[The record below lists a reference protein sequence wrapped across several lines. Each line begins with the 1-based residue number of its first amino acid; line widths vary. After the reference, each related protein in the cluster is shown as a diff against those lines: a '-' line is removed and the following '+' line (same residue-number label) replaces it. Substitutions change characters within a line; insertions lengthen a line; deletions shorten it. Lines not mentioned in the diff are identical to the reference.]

1 MVVVSRNLAISLSVK
16 YSSITSHFSLGGDYL
31 AKRNLSK
38 EMLKEKRKNYKISQN
53 KLAVACNLTREYI
66 NKIESGLFIPSEK
79 TMRKIFDQLESFNP
93 DLPLTLL
100 FDYVRI
106 RFPTT
111 DARKI
116 IQEILHLKFDYM
128 LHEDYAFYSYQ
139 EQYVM
144 GDIVV
149 MLSHEEDKGV
159 LLELK
164 GRGCRQF
171 ETFLL
176 AQKRSWYDFFED
188 CLKAGGVMK
197 RLDLA
202 INDRVGL
209 LDIPKL
215 TKKCQQEECISLFR
229 TFKSYRSG
237 ELLKPDEKD
246 GMGNTLYIGSLK
258 SEVYFCLYEKD
269 YEQYIKLGIPL
280 DQTETKNRFEIRL
293 KNDRA
298 YYAIQDLLKG
308 RSIESTTFSIINR
321 YLRFADKV
329 AGKRRTNWPL
339 NEQWGRFIGR
349 NRKEI
354 QLTSDPKPYTIERT
368 LNWLGRQVAPTWK
381 MAKELDRLNQTTY
394 IQDMVNN
401 ARLSDRHKKILEQ
414 QSMAIE
420 NLII

>member
-1 MVVVSRNLAISLSVK
+1 MI
-16 YSSITSHFSLGGDYL
+16 
-31 AKRNLSK
+31 KRSLSK
-38 EMLKEKRKNYKISQN
+38 EQLKEKRKEYKVSQN
-53 KLAVACNLTREYI
+53 KLATACNLSREYI
-66 NKIESGLFIPSEK
+66 NKIESGTLIPSAK
-79 TMRKIFDQLESFNP
+79 TMRKIFEQLESFNP

-111 DARKI
+111 NVKGVIEKI
-116 IQEILHLKFDYM
+116 LRLKFDYM

-149 MLSHEEDKGV
+149 MLSQDLDKGV
-159 LLELK
+159 LIELK

-176 AQKRSWYDFFED
+176 AQKRSWYDFFND
-188 CLKAGGVMK
+188 CLQVGGVMK

-202 INDRVGL
+202 INDQVGL
-209 LDIPKL
+209 LDITEL
-215 TKKCQQEECISLFR
+215 TKKCQKEECISLFR

-237 ELLKPDEKD
+237 ELLKAEEKD

-269 YEQYIKLGIPL
+269 YEQYLKLGIPL

-298 YYAIQDLLKG
+298 YYAIADLLKG
-308 RSIESTTFSIINR
+308 RSIESTTFSIITR
-321 YLRFADKV
+321 YMRFADKV
-329 AGKRRTNWPL
+329 EGKRRTNWPL
-339 NEQWGRFIGR
+339 NERWGRFIGR
-349 NRKEI
+349 NRSEI

-368 LNWLGRQVAPTWK
+368 YNWLDRQIAPTWK
-381 MAKELDRLNQTTY
+381 MTTELDRIRGTN
-394 IQDMVNN
+394 IMNDMLKN
-401 ARLSDRHKKILEQ
+401 AKLSDRHRKILEQ
-414 QSMAIE
+414 QSMTIE
-420 NLII
+420 SLIL

>member
-1 MVVVSRNLAISLSVK
+1 MAQRKFDYRLIKDRRNQFGVSQR
-16 YSSITSHFSLGGDYL
+16 
-31 AKRNLSK
+31 
-38 EMLKEKRKNYKISQN
+38 
-53 KLAVACNLTREYI
+53 KLATAC
-66 NKIESGLFIPSEK
+66 GLSRTYLNQVENGVVTASK
-79 TMRKIFDQLESFNP
+79 KAMRTIFDQLESFNT

-106 RFPTT
+106 RFSTT
-111 DARKI
+111 NARKI
-116 IQEILHLKFDYM
+116 IQEILHLKFEYM

-149 MLSHEEDKGV
+149 MLSNEKDKGV

-209 LDIPKL
+209 LDIPDL
-215 TKKCQQEECISLFR
+215 TKKCQKEECISLFR

-298 YYAIQDLLKG
+298 YHAIQDLLKG

-329 AGKRRTNWPL
+329 EGKRRTNWPL
-339 NEQWGRFIGR
+339 NEKWGRFIGR

-354 QLTSDPKPYTIERT
+354 QLTSEPKPYTIERT

-394 IQDMVNN
+394 IQDMVHN

-414 QSMAIE
+414 QSMEIE
-420 NLII
+420 DLII

>member
-1 MVVVSRNLAISLSVK
+1 MRRSF
-16 YSSITSHFSLGGDYL
+16 T
-31 AKRNLSK
+31 K
-38 EMLKEKRKNYKISQN
+38 ELLKEKRKEYKVTQN
-53 KLAVACNLTREYI
+53 KLAIACDLSREYL
-66 NKIESGLFIPSEK
+66 NKIESGKKVPAKSV
-79 TMRKIFDQLESFNP
+79 MRKIFQQLETFNP

-111 DARKI
+111 NARKI
-116 IQEILHLKFDYM
+116 IQEVLHLNFDYM

-149 MLSHEEDKGV
+149 MVSQEEDKGI
-159 LLELK
+159 LIEMK

-176 AQKRSWYDFFED
+176 AQKRSWYDFFETS
-188 CLKAGGVMK
+188 LKLGGVMK

-202 INDRVGL
+202 INDRAGL
-209 LDIPKL
+209 LNIPYL
-215 TKKCQQEECISLFR
+215 TKKCQNEECISLFR

-237 ELLKPDEKD
+237 ELLKADEKD

-293 KNDRA
+293 KNERA
-298 YYAIQDLLKG
+298 YHAIMDLMKG
-308 RSIESTTFSIINR
+308 RSIESTTFSIITR
-321 YLRFADKV
+321 YMRIADKV
-329 AGKRRTNWPL
+329 QGKRRTNWPL
-339 NEQWGRFIGR
+339 NEKWGRFVGR

-354 QLTSDPKPYTIERT
+354 QLTSEPKPYTIERT
-368 LNWLGRQVAPTWK
+368 YNWLGRQVAPTLK
-381 MAKELDRLNQTTY
+381 MTIELDRIRGTSF
-394 IQDMVNN
+394 ISDMVLN
-401 ARLSDRHKKILEQ
+401 AELSERHKKILEQ

-420 NLII
+420 NLIV

>member
-1 MVVVSRNLAISLSVK
+1 M
-16 YSSITSHFSLGGDYL
+16 

-111 DARKI
+111 DVRKI

-209 LDIPKL
+209 LDIPDL
-215 TKKCQQEECISLFR
+215 TKKCQKEECISLFR

-329 AGKRRTNWPL
+329 EGKRRTNWPL

-354 QLTSDPKPYTIERT
+354 QLTSEPKPYTIERT

-381 MAKELDRLNQTTY
+381 MAKELDRLNQTAH
-394 IQDMVNN
+394 IQNMVNN

-414 QSMAIE
+414 QSMAVE

>member
-1 MVVVSRNLAISLSVK
+1 MRRNF
-16 YSSITSHFSLGGDYL
+16 T
-31 AKRNLSK
+31 K
-38 EMLKEKRKNYKISQN
+38 ELLKEKRKEYKVTQN
-53 KLAVACNLTREYI
+53 KLAIACDLSREYL
-66 NKIESGLFIPSEK
+66 NKIESGKKVPAKSV
-79 TMRKIFDQLESFNP
+79 MRKIFQQLETFNP

-111 DARKI
+111 NARKI
-116 IQEILHLKFDYM
+116 IQEVLHLNFDYM

-149 MLSHEEDKGV
+149 MVSQEEDKGI
-159 LLELK
+159 LIEMK

-176 AQKRSWYDFFED
+176 AQKRSWYDFFETS
-188 CLKAGGVMK
+188 LKLGGVMK

-202 INDRVGL
+202 INDHAGL
-209 LDIPKL
+209 LNIPYL
-215 TKKCQQEECISLFR
+215 TKKCQNEECISLFR

-237 ELLKPDEKD
+237 ELLKADEKD

-280 DQTETKNRFEIRL
+280 DQIETKNRFEIRL
-293 KNDRA
+293 KNERA
-298 YYAIQDLLKG
+298 YHAIMDLMKG
-308 RSIESTTFSIINR
+308 RSIESTTFSIITR
-321 YLRFADKV
+321 YMRIADKV
-329 AGKRRTNWPL
+329 QGKRRTNWPL
-339 NEQWGRFIGR
+339 NEKWDRFVGR

-354 QLTSDPKPYTIERT
+354 QLTSEPKPYTIERT
-368 LNWLGRQVAPTWK
+368 YNWLGRQVAPTLK
-381 MAKELDRLNQTTY
+381 MTIELDRIRGTSF
-394 IQDMVNN
+394 ISDMVLN
-401 ARLSDRHKKILEQ
+401 AELSERHKKILEQ

-420 NLII
+420 NLIV

>member
-1 MVVVSRNLAISLSVK
+1 MRRSF
-16 YSSITSHFSLGGDYL
+16 T
-31 AKRNLSK
+31 K
-38 EMLKEKRKNYKISQN
+38 ELLKEKRKEYKVTQN
-53 KLAVACNLTREYI
+53 KLAIACDLSREYL
-66 NKIESGLFIPSEK
+66 NKIESGKKVPAKSV
-79 TMRKIFDQLESFNP
+79 MRNIFQQLETFNP

-111 DARKI
+111 NARKI
-116 IQEILHLKFDYM
+116 IQEVLHLNFDYM

-149 MLSHEEDKGV
+149 MVSQEEDKGV
-159 LLELK
+159 LIEMK

-176 AQKRSWYDFFED
+176 AQKRSWYDFFETS
-188 CLKAGGVMK
+188 LKLGGVMK

-202 INDRVGL
+202 INDRAGL
-209 LDIPKL
+209 LNIPYL
-215 TKKCQQEECISLFR
+215 TQKCQNEECISLFR

-237 ELLKPDEKD
+237 ELMKSDEKD

-293 KNDRA
+293 KNERA
-298 YYAIQDLLKG
+298 YHAIVDLLKG
-308 RSIESTTFSIINR
+308 RSIESTTFSIITR
-321 YLRFADKV
+321 YMRIVDKV
-329 AGKRRTNWPL
+329 QGKRRTNWPL
-339 NEQWGRFIGR
+339 NEKWGRFVGR

-354 QLTSDPKPYTIERT
+354 QLTSEPKPYTIERT
-368 LNWLGRQVAPTWK
+368 YNWLGRQVAPTLK
-381 MAKELDRLNQTTY
+381 MTIELDRIRGTSF
-394 IQDMVNN
+394 ISDMVLN
-401 ARLSDRHKKILEQ
+401 AELSKRHKKILEQ
-414 QSMAIE
+414 QSMNIE
-420 NLII
+420 SLII

>member
-1 MVVVSRNLAISLSVK
+1 MRRNF
-16 YSSITSHFSLGGDYL
+16 T
-31 AKRNLSK
+31 K
-38 EMLKEKRKNYKISQN
+38 ELLKEKRKEYKVTQN
-53 KLAVACNLTREYI
+53 KLAIACDLSREYL
-66 NKIESGLFIPSEK
+66 NKIESGKKVPAKSV
-79 TMRKIFDQLESFNP
+79 MRKIFQQLETFNP

-111 DARKI
+111 NARKI
-116 IQEILHLKFDYM
+116 IQEVLHLNFDYM

-149 MLSHEEDKGV
+149 MVSQEEDKGI
-159 LLELK
+159 LIEMK

-176 AQKRSWYDFFED
+176 AQKRSWYDFFETS
-188 CLKAGGVMK
+188 LKLGGVMK

-202 INDRVGL
+202 INDLAGL
-209 LDIPKL
+209 LNIPYL
-215 TKKCQQEECISLFR
+215 TKKCQNEECISLFR

-237 ELLKPDEKD
+237 ELLKADEKD

-293 KNDRA
+293 KNERA
-298 YYAIQDLLKG
+298 YHAIMDLMKG
-308 RSIESTTFSIINR
+308 RSIESTTFSIITR
-321 YLRFADKV
+321 YMRIADKV
-329 AGKRRTNWPL
+329 QGKRRTNWPL
-339 NEQWGRFIGR
+339 NEKWGRFVGR

-354 QLTSDPKPYTIERT
+354 QLTSEPKPYTIERT
-368 LNWLGRQVAPTWK
+368 YNWLGRQVVPTLK
-381 MAKELDRLNQTTY
+381 MTIELDRIRGTSF
-394 IQDMVNN
+394 ISDMVLN
-401 ARLSDRHKKILEQ
+401 AELSERHKKILEQ

-420 NLII
+420 NLIV

>member
-1 MVVVSRNLAISLSVK
+1 MRRNF
-16 YSSITSHFSLGGDYL
+16 T
-31 AKRNLSK
+31 K
-38 EMLKEKRKNYKISQN
+38 ELLKEKRKEYKVTQN
-53 KLAVACNLTREYI
+53 KLAIACDLSREYL
-66 NKIESGLFIPSEK
+66 NKIESGKKVPAKSV
-79 TMRKIFDQLESFNP
+79 MRKIFQQLETFNP

-111 DARKI
+111 NARKI
-116 IQEILHLKFDYM
+116 IQEVLHLNFDYM

-149 MLSHEEDKGV
+149 MVSQEEDKGI
-159 LLELK
+159 LIEMK

-176 AQKRSWYDFFED
+176 AQKRSWYDFFETS
-188 CLKAGGVMK
+188 LKLGGVIK

-202 INDRVGL
+202 INDRAGL
-209 LDIPKL
+209 LNIPYL
-215 TKKCQQEECISLFR
+215 TKKCQNEECISLFR

-237 ELLKPDEKD
+237 ELLKADEKD

-293 KNDRA
+293 KNERA
-298 YYAIQDLLKG
+298 YHAIMDLMKG
-308 RSIESTTFSIINR
+308 RSIESTTFSIITR
-321 YLRFADKV
+321 YMRIADKV
-329 AGKRRTNWPL
+329 QGKRRTNWPL
-339 NEQWGRFIGR
+339 NEKWGRFVGR

-354 QLTSDPKPYTIERT
+354 QLTSEPKPYTIERT
-368 LNWLGRQVAPTWK
+368 YNWLGRQVAPTLK
-381 MAKELDRLNQTTY
+381 MTIELDRIRGTSF
-394 IQDMVNN
+394 ISDMVLN
-401 ARLSDRHKKILEQ
+401 AELSERHKKILEQ

-420 NLII
+420 NLIV

>member
-1 MVVVSRNLAISLSVK
+1 MK
-16 YSSITSHFSLGGDYL
+16 FGGGSSMRRSFT
-31 AKRNLSK
+31 K
-38 EMLKEKRKNYKISQN
+38 ELLKEKRKEYKVTQN
-53 KLAVACNLTREYI
+53 KLAIACDLSREYL
-66 NKIESGLFIPSEK
+66 NKIESGKKVPAKSV
-79 TMRKIFDQLESFNP
+79 MRKIFQQLETFNP

-111 DARKI
+111 NARKI
-116 IQEILHLKFDYM
+116 IQEVLHLNFDYM

-149 MLSHEEDKGV
+149 MVSQEEDKGI
-159 LLELK
+159 LIEMK

-176 AQKRSWYDFFED
+176 AQKRSWYDFFETS
-188 CLKAGGVMK
+188 LKLGGVMK

-202 INDRVGL
+202 INDRAGL
-209 LDIPKL
+209 LNIPYL
-215 TKKCQQEECISLFR
+215 TKKCQNEECISLFR

-237 ELLKPDEKD
+237 ELLKADEKD

-293 KNDRA
+293 KNERA
-298 YYAIQDLLKG
+298 YHAIMDLMKG
-308 RSIESTTFSIINR
+308 RSIESTTFSIITR
-321 YLRFADKV
+321 YMRIADKV
-329 AGKRRTNWPL
+329 QGKRRTNWPL
-339 NEQWGRFIGR
+339 NEKWGRFVGR

-354 QLTSDPKPYTIERT
+354 QLTSEPKPYTIERT
-368 LNWLGRQVAPTWK
+368 YNWLGRQVAPTLK
-381 MAKELDRLNQTTY
+381 MTIELDRIRGTSF
-394 IQDMVNN
+394 ISDMVLN
-401 ARLSDRHKKILEQ
+401 AELSERHKKILEQ

-420 NLII
+420 NLIV

>member
-1 MVVVSRNLAISLSVK
+1 MNSNWIVHILK
-16 YSSITSHFSLGGDYL
+16 FGGESSMRRSFT
-31 AKRNLSK
+31 K
-38 EMLKEKRKNYKISQN
+38 ELLKEKRKEYKVTQN
-53 KLAVACNLTREYI
+53 KLAIACDLSREYL
-66 NKIESGLFIPSEK
+66 NKIESGKKVPAKSV
-79 TMRKIFDQLESFNP
+79 MRKIFQQLETFNP
-93 DLPLTLL
+93 DLPLTML

-111 DARKI
+111 NVRKI
-116 IQEILHLKFDYM
+116 IQEILHLNFDYM

-149 MLSHEEDKGV
+149 MVSQQEDKGV
-159 LLELK
+159 LIEMK

-188 CLKAGGVMK
+188 CLKVGGVMK

-202 INDRVGL
+202 INDRAGL
-209 LDIPKL
+209 LNIPEL
-215 TKKCQQEECISLFR
+215 TRKCQNQECISLFR

-237 ELLKPDEKD
+237 ELMKSDEKD

-293 KNDRA
+293 KNERA
-298 YYAIQDLLKG
+298 YHAIQDLLKG
-308 RSIESTTFSIINR
+308 RSIESTTFSIITR
-321 YLRFADKV
+321 YMRIADKV
-329 AGKRRTNWPL
+329 QGKRRTNWPL
-339 NEQWGRFIGR
+339 NEKWGRFVGR

-354 QLTSDPKPYTIERT
+354 QLTSEPKPYTIERT
-368 LNWLGRQVAPTWK
+368 YNWLGRQVAPTLK
-381 MAKELDRLNQTTY
+381 MTIELDRIRGTTF
-394 IQDMVNN
+394 ISDMVLN
-401 ARLSDRHKKILEQ
+401 AELSERHKKILEQ
-414 QSMAIE
+414 QSTAIE
-420 NLII
+420 NLIV

>member
-1 MVVVSRNLAISLSVK
+1 MVHILKFGGESSMRRNF
-16 YSSITSHFSLGGDYL
+16 T
-31 AKRNLSK
+31 K
-38 EMLKEKRKNYKISQN
+38 ELLKEKRKEYKVTQN
-53 KLAVACNLTREYI
+53 KLAIACDLSREYL
-66 NKIESGLFIPSEK
+66 NKIESGKKVPAKSV
-79 TMRKIFDQLESFNP
+79 MRKIFQQLETFNP

-111 DARKI
+111 NARKI
-116 IQEILHLKFDYM
+116 IQEVLHLNFDYM

-149 MLSHEEDKGV
+149 MVSQEEDKGI
-159 LLELK
+159 LIEMK

-176 AQKRSWYDFFED
+176 AQKRSWYDFFETS
-188 CLKAGGVMK
+188 LKLGGVMK

-202 INDRVGL
+202 INDHAGL
-209 LDIPKL
+209 LNIPYL
-215 TKKCQQEECISLFR
+215 TKKCQNEECISLFR

-237 ELLKPDEKD
+237 ELLKADEKD

-293 KNDRA
+293 KNERA
-298 YYAIQDLLKG
+298 YHAIMDLMKG
-308 RSIESTTFSIINR
+308 RSIESTTFSIITR
-321 YLRFADKV
+321 YMRIADKV
-329 AGKRRTNWPL
+329 QGKRRTNWPL
-339 NEQWGRFIGR
+339 NEKWGRFVGR

-354 QLTSDPKPYTIERT
+354 QLTSEPKPYTIERT
-368 LNWLGRQVAPTWK
+368 YNWLGRQVAPTLK
-381 MAKELDRLNQTTY
+381 MTIELDRIRGTSF
-394 IQDMVNN
+394 ISDMVLN
-401 ARLSDRHKKILEQ
+401 AELSERHKKILEQ

-420 NLII
+420 NLIV

>member
-1 MVVVSRNLAISLSVK
+1 MRRNF
-16 YSSITSHFSLGGDYL
+16 T
-31 AKRNLSK
+31 K
-38 EMLKEKRKNYKISQN
+38 ELLKEKRKEYKVTQN
-53 KLAVACNLTREYI
+53 KLAIACDLSREYL
-66 NKIESGLFIPSEK
+66 NKIESGKKVPAKSV
-79 TMRKIFDQLESFNP
+79 MRKIFQQLETFNP

-111 DARKI
+111 NARKI
-116 IQEILHLKFDYM
+116 IQEVLHLNFDYM

-149 MLSHEEDKGV
+149 MVSQEEDKGI
-159 LLELK
+159 LIEMK

-176 AQKRSWYDFFED
+176 AQKRSWYDFFETS
-188 CLKAGGVMK
+188 LKLGGVMK

-202 INDRVGL
+202 INDHAGL
-209 LDIPKL
+209 LNIPYL
-215 TKKCQQEECISLFR
+215 TKKCQNEECISLFR

-237 ELLKPDEKD
+237 ELLKADEKD

-293 KNDRA
+293 KNERA
-298 YYAIQDLLKG
+298 YHAIMDLMKG
-308 RSIESTTFSIINR
+308 RSIESTTFSIITR
-321 YLRFADKV
+321 YMRIADKV
-329 AGKRRTNWPL
+329 QGKRRTNWPL
-339 NEQWGRFIGR
+339 NEKWGRFVGR

-354 QLTSDPKPYTIERT
+354 QLTSEPKPYTIERT
-368 LNWLGRQVAPTWK
+368 YNWLGRQVAPTLK
-381 MAKELDRLNQTTY
+381 MTIELDRIRGTSF
-394 IQDMVNN
+394 ISDMVLN
-401 ARLSDRHKKILEQ
+401 AELSERHKKILEQ

-420 NLII
+420 NLIV

>member
-1 MVVVSRNLAISLSVK
+1 MRRNF
-16 YSSITSHFSLGGDYL
+16 T
-31 AKRNLSK
+31 K
-38 EMLKEKRKNYKISQN
+38 ELLKEKRKEYKVTQN
-53 KLAVACNLTREYI
+53 KLAIACDLSREYL
-66 NKIESGLFIPSEK
+66 NKIESGKKVPAKSV
-79 TMRKIFDQLESFNP
+79 MRKIFQQLETFNP

-111 DARKI
+111 NARKI
-116 IQEILHLKFDYM
+116 IQEVLHLNFDYM

-149 MLSHEEDKGV
+149 MVSQEEDKGI
-159 LLELK
+159 LIEMK

-176 AQKRSWYDFFED
+176 AQKRSWYDFFETS
-188 CLKAGGVMK
+188 LKLGGVMK

-202 INDRVGL
+202 INDRAGL
-209 LDIPKL
+209 LNIPYL
-215 TKKCQQEECISLFR
+215 TKKCQNEECISLFR

-237 ELLKPDEKD
+237 ELLKADEKD

-293 KNDRA
+293 KNERA
-298 YYAIQDLLKG
+298 YHAIMDLMKG
-308 RSIESTTFSIINR
+308 RSIESTTFSIITR
-321 YLRFADKV
+321 YMRIADKV
-329 AGKRRTNWPL
+329 QGKRRTNWPL
-339 NEQWGRFIGR
+339 NEKWGRFVGR

-354 QLTSDPKPYTIERT
+354 QLTSEPKPYTIERT
-368 LNWLGRQVAPTWK
+368 YNWLGRQVAPTLK
-381 MAKELDRLNQTTY
+381 MTIELDRIRGTSF
-394 IQDMVNN
+394 ISDMVLN
-401 ARLSDRHKKILEQ
+401 AELSERHKKILEQ

-420 NLII
+420 NLIL

>member
-1 MVVVSRNLAISLSVK
+1 DRRNEYGV
-16 YSSITSHFSLGGDYL
+16 
-31 AKRNLSK
+31 
-38 EMLKEKRKNYKISQN
+38 SQN
-53 KLAVACNLTREYI
+53 KLATACGLSRPYLNQ
-66 NKIESGLFIPSEK
+66 IENGGVTASTK
-79 TMRKIFDQLESFNP
+79 TIRKIFDQLESFNP

-116 IQEILHLKFDYM
+116 IQEILHLKFEYM

-176 AQKRSWYDFFED
+176 AQKRNWYDFFED
-188 CLKAGGVMK
+188 CLKSGGVMK

-209 LDIPKL
+209 LDIPEL
-215 TKKCQQEECISLFR
+215 TKKCQKEECISLFR

-237 ELLKPDEKD
+237 ELLKADEKD

-280 DQTETKNRFEIRL
+280 DKTETKNRFEIRL

-298 YYAIQDLLKG
+298 YHAIQDLLKG

-329 AGKRRTNWPL
+329 DGKRRTNWPL

-354 QLTSDPKPYTIERT
+354 QLTSEPKPYTIERT

-394 IQDMVNN
+394 IQDMVQN

>member
-1 MVVVSRNLAISLSVK
+1 MRRNF
-16 YSSITSHFSLGGDYL
+16 T
-31 AKRNLSK
+31 K
-38 EMLKEKRKNYKISQN
+38 ELLKEKRKEYKVTQN
-53 KLAVACNLTREYI
+53 KLAIACDLSREYL
-66 NKIESGLFIPSEK
+66 NKIESGKKVPAK
-79 TMRKIFDQLESFNP
+79 RVMRKIFQQLETFNP
-93 DLPLTLL
+93 DLPLTML

-111 DARKI
+111 NARKI
-116 IQEILHLKFDYM
+116 IQEVLHLNFDYM

-139 EQYVM
+139 EQFVM

-149 MLSHEEDKGV
+149 MVSQQEDKGV
-159 LLELK
+159 LIEMK

-188 CLKAGGVMK
+188 CLKVGGVMK

-202 INDRVGL
+202 INDRAGL
-209 LDIPKL
+209 LNIPEL
-215 TKKCQQEECISLFR
+215 TKKCQNQECISLFR

-237 ELLKPDEKD
+237 ELMKSDEKD

-280 DQTETKNRFEIRL
+280 DQAETKNRFEIRL
-293 KNDRA
+293 KNERA
-298 YYAIQDLLKG
+298 YHAIVDLLKG
-308 RSIESTTFSIINR
+308 RSIESTTFSIITR
-321 YLRFADKV
+321 YMRIADKV
-329 AGKRRTNWPL
+329 QGKRRTNWPL
-339 NEQWGRFIGR
+339 NEKWGRFVGR

-354 QLTSDPKPYTIERT
+354 QLTSEPKPYTIERT
-368 LNWLGRQVAPTWK
+368 YNWLGRQVAPTLK
-381 MAKELDRLNQTTY
+381 MTIELDRIRGTTF
-394 IQDMVNN
+394 ISDMVLN
-401 ARLSDRHKKILEQ
+401 AELSERHKKILEQ

>member
-1 MVVVSRNLAISLSVK
+1 MRRNF
-16 YSSITSHFSLGGDYL
+16 T
-31 AKRNLSK
+31 K
-38 EMLKEKRKNYKISQN
+38 ELLKEKRKEYKVTQN
-53 KLAVACNLTREYI
+53 KLAIACDLSREYL
-66 NKIESGLFIPSEK
+66 NKIESGKKVPAKSV
-79 TMRKIFDQLESFNP
+79 MRKIFQQLETFNP

-111 DARKI
+111 NARKI
-116 IQEILHLKFDYM
+116 IQEVLHLNFDYM

-149 MLSHEEDKGV
+149 MVSQEEDKGI
-159 LLELK
+159 LIEMK

-176 AQKRSWYDFFED
+176 AQKRSWYDFFETS
-188 CLKAGGVMK
+188 LKLGGVMK

-202 INDRVGL
+202 INDRAGL
-209 LDIPKL
+209 LNIPYL
-215 TKKCQQEECISLFR
+215 TKKCQNEECISLFR

-237 ELLKPDEKD
+237 ELLKADEKD

-269 YEQYIKLGIPL
+269 YEQYIKLGIPF

-293 KNDRA
+293 KNERA
-298 YYAIQDLLKG
+298 YHAIMDLMKG
-308 RSIESTTFSIINR
+308 RSIESTTFSIITR
-321 YLRFADKV
+321 YMRIADKV
-329 AGKRRTNWPL
+329 QGKRRTNWPL
-339 NEQWGRFIGR
+339 NEKWGRFVGR

-354 QLTSDPKPYTIERT
+354 QLTSEPKPYTIERT
-368 LNWLGRQVAPTWK
+368 YNWLGRQVAPTLK
-381 MAKELDRLNQTTY
+381 MTIELDRIRGTSF
-394 IQDMVNN
+394 ISDMVLN
-401 ARLSDRHKKILEQ
+401 AELSERHKKILEQ

-420 NLII
+420 NLIV

>member
-1 MVVVSRNLAISLSVK
+1 MRRNF
-16 YSSITSHFSLGGDYL
+16 T
-31 AKRNLSK
+31 K
-38 EMLKEKRKNYKISQN
+38 ELLKEKRKEYKVTQN
-53 KLAVACNLTREYI
+53 KLAIACDISREYL
-66 NKIESGLFIPSEK
+66 NKIESGKKVPAKSV
-79 TMRKIFDQLESFNP
+79 MRKIFQQLETFNP

-111 DARKI
+111 NARKI
-116 IQEILHLKFDYM
+116 IQEVLHLNFDYM

-149 MLSHEEDKGV
+149 MVSQEEDKGI
-159 LLELK
+159 LIEMK

-176 AQKRSWYDFFED
+176 AQKRSWYDFFETS
-188 CLKAGGVMK
+188 LKLGGVMK

-202 INDRVGL
+202 INDRAGL
-209 LDIPKL
+209 LNIPYL
-215 TKKCQQEECISLFR
+215 TKKCQNEECISLFR

-237 ELLKPDEKD
+237 ELLKADEKD

-293 KNDRA
+293 KNERA
-298 YYAIQDLLKG
+298 YHAIMDLMKG
-308 RSIESTTFSIINR
+308 RSIESTTFSIITR
-321 YLRFADKV
+321 YMRIADKV
-329 AGKRRTNWPL
+329 QGKRKTNWPL
-339 NEQWGRFIGR
+339 NEKWGRFVGR

-354 QLTSDPKPYTIERT
+354 QLTSEPKPYTIERT
-368 LNWLGRQVAPTWK
+368 YNWLGRQVAPTLK
-381 MAKELDRLNQTTY
+381 MTIELDRIRGTSF
-394 IQDMVNN
+394 ISDMVLN
-401 ARLSDRHKKILEQ
+401 AELSERHKKILEQ

-420 NLII
+420 NLIV

>member
-1 MVVVSRNLAISLSVK
+1 MRRNF
-16 YSSITSHFSLGGDYL
+16 T
-31 AKRNLSK
+31 K
-38 EMLKEKRKNYKISQN
+38 ELLKEKRKEYKVTQN
-53 KLAVACNLTREYI
+53 KLAIACDLSREYL
-66 NKIESGLFIPSEK
+66 NKIESGKNVPAKSV
-79 TMRKIFDQLESFNP
+79 MRKIFQQLETFNP

-111 DARKI
+111 NARKI
-116 IQEILHLKFDYM
+116 IQEVLHLNFDYM

-149 MLSHEEDKGV
+149 MVSQEEDKGI
-159 LLELK
+159 LIEMK

-176 AQKRSWYDFFED
+176 AQKRSWYDFFETS
-188 CLKAGGVMK
+188 LKLGGVMK

-202 INDRVGL
+202 INDRAGL
-209 LDIPKL
+209 LNIPYL
-215 TKKCQQEECISLFR
+215 TKKCQNEECISLFR

-237 ELLKPDEKD
+237 ELLKADEKD

-293 KNDRA
+293 KNERA
-298 YYAIQDLLKG
+298 YHAIMDLMKG
-308 RSIESTTFSIINR
+308 RSIESTTFSIITR
-321 YLRFADKV
+321 YMRIADKV
-329 AGKRRTNWPL
+329 QGKRRTNWPL
-339 NEQWGRFIGR
+339 NEKWGRFVGR

-354 QLTSDPKPYTIERT
+354 QLTSEPKPYTIERT
-368 LNWLGRQVAPTWK
+368 YNWLGRQVAPTLK
-381 MAKELDRLNQTTY
+381 MTIELDRIRGTSF
-394 IQDMVNN
+394 ISDMVLN
-401 ARLSDRHKKILEQ
+401 AKLSERHKKILEQ

-420 NLII
+420 NLIV

>member
-1 MVVVSRNLAISLSVK
+1 MKFGGESSMRRNF
-16 YSSITSHFSLGGDYL
+16 T
-31 AKRNLSK
+31 K
-38 EMLKEKRKNYKISQN
+38 ELLKEKRKEYKVTQN
-53 KLAVACNLTREYI
+53 KLAIACDLSREYL
-66 NKIESGLFIPSEK
+66 NKIESGKKVPAKSV
-79 TMRKIFDQLESFNP
+79 MRKIFQQLETFNP

-111 DARKI
+111 NARKI
-116 IQEILHLKFDYM
+116 IQEVLHLNFDYM

-149 MLSHEEDKGV
+149 MVSQEEDKGI
-159 LLELK
+159 LIEMK

-176 AQKRSWYDFFED
+176 AQKRSWYDFFETS
-188 CLKAGGVMK
+188 LKLGGVMK

-202 INDRVGL
+202 INDRAGL
-209 LDIPKL
+209 LNIPYL
-215 TKKCQQEECISLFR
+215 TKKCQNEECISLFR

-237 ELLKPDEKD
+237 ELLKADEKD

-293 KNDRA
+293 KNERA
-298 YYAIQDLLKG
+298 YHAIMDLMKG
-308 RSIESTTFSIINR
+308 RSIESTTFSIITR
-321 YLRFADKV
+321 YMRIADKV
-329 AGKRRTNWPL
+329 QGKRRTNWPL
-339 NEQWGRFIGR
+339 NEKWGRFVGR

-354 QLTSDPKPYTIERT
+354 QLTSEPKPYTIERT
-368 LNWLGRQVAPTWK
+368 YNWLGRQVAPTLK
-381 MAKELDRLNQTTY
+381 ITIELDRIRGTSF
-394 IQDMVNN
+394 ISDMVLN
-401 ARLSDRHKKILEQ
+401 AELSERHKKILEQ

-420 NLII
+420 NLIV

>member
-1 MVVVSRNLAISLSVK
+1 MVQRNL
-16 YSSITSHFSLGGDYL
+16 DYRL
-31 AKRNLSK
+31 LKDRRN
-38 EMLKEKRKNYKISQN
+38 EYGISQN
-53 KLAVACNLTREYI
+53 KLATACGLSRPYLNQ
-66 NKIESGLFIPSEK
+66 IENGGVTASTK
-79 TMRKIFDQLESFNP
+79 TMRKIFNQLESFNP
-93 DLPLTLL
+93 DLPLSLL

-202 INDRVGL
+202 INDLVGL
-209 LDIPKL
+209 LDIPDL
-215 TKKCQQEECISLFR
+215 TKKCQKEECISLFR

-237 ELLKPDEKD
+237 ELLKADEKD

-280 DQTETKNRFEIRL
+280 DKTETKNRFEIRL

-298 YYAIQDLLKG
+298 YHAIQDLLKG

-321 YLRFADKV
+321 YLRFADK
-329 AGKRRTNWPL
+329 
-339 NEQWGRFIGR
+339 QWGRFIGR

-354 QLTSDPKPYTIERT
+354 QLTSEPKPYTIERT

-394 IQDMVNN
+394 IQDMVQN

>member
-1 MVVVSRNLAISLSVK
+1 MLVYQGQLVFLENVNSSWIVHILKFGGESSMRRNF
-16 YSSITSHFSLGGDYL
+16 T
-31 AKRNLSK
+31 K
-38 EMLKEKRKNYKISQN
+38 ELLKEKRKEYKVTQN
-53 KLAVACNLTREYI
+53 KLAIACDLSREYL
-66 NKIESGLFIPSEK
+66 NKIESGKKVPAKSV
-79 TMRKIFDQLESFNP
+79 MRKIFQQLETFNP

-111 DARKI
+111 NARKI
-116 IQEILHLKFDYM
+116 IQEVLHLNFDYM

-149 MLSHEEDKGV
+149 MVSQEEDKGI
-159 LLELK
+159 LIEMK

-176 AQKRSWYDFFED
+176 AQKRSWYDFFETS
-188 CLKAGGVMK
+188 LKLGGVMK

-202 INDRVGL
+202 INDRAGL
-209 LDIPKL
+209 LNIPYL
-215 TKKCQQEECISLFR
+215 TKKCQNEECISLFR

-237 ELLKPDEKD
+237 ELLKADEKD

-293 KNDRA
+293 KNERA
-298 YYAIQDLLKG
+298 YHAIMDLMKG
-308 RSIESTTFSIINR
+308 RSIESTTFSIITR
-321 YLRFADKV
+321 YMRIADKV
-329 AGKRRTNWPL
+329 QGKRRTNWPL
-339 NEQWGRFIGR
+339 NEKWGRFVGR

-354 QLTSDPKPYTIERT
+354 QLTSEPKPYTIERT
-368 LNWLGRQVAPTWK
+368 YNWLGRQVAPTLK
-381 MAKELDRLNQTTY
+381 MTIELDRIRGTSF
-394 IQDMVNN
+394 ISDMVLN
-401 ARLSDRHKKILEQ
+401 AELSERHKKILEQ

-420 NLII
+420 NLIV

>member
-1 MVVVSRNLAISLSVK
+1 MRRNF
-16 YSSITSHFSLGGDYL
+16 T
-31 AKRNLSK
+31 K
-38 EMLKEKRKNYKISQN
+38 ELLKEKRKEYKVTQN
-53 KLAVACNLTREYI
+53 KLAIACDLSREYL
-66 NKIESGLFIPSEK
+66 NKIESGKKVPAKSV
-79 TMRKIFDQLESFNP
+79 MRKIFQQLETFNP

-111 DARKI
+111 NARKI
-116 IQEILHLKFDYM
+116 IQEVLHLNFDYM

-149 MLSHEEDKGV
+149 MVSQEEDKGI
-159 LLELK
+159 LIEMK

-176 AQKRSWYDFFED
+176 AQKRSWYDFFETS
-188 CLKAGGVMK
+188 LKLGGVMK

-209 LDIPKL
+209 LNIPYL
-215 TKKCQQEECISLFR
+215 TKKCQNEECISLFR

-237 ELLKPDEKD
+237 ELLKADEKD

-293 KNDRA
+293 KNERA
-298 YYAIQDLLKG
+298 YHAIMDLMKG
-308 RSIESTTFSIINR
+308 RSIESTTFSIITR
-321 YLRFADKV
+321 YMRIADKV
-329 AGKRRTNWPL
+329 QGKRRTNWPL
-339 NEQWGRFIGR
+339 NEKWGRFVGR

-354 QLTSDPKPYTIERT
+354 QLTSEPKPYTIERT
-368 LNWLGRQVAPTWK
+368 YNWLGRQVAPTLK
-381 MAKELDRLNQTTY
+381 MTIELDRIRGTSF
-394 IQDMVNN
+394 ISDMVLN
-401 ARLSDRHKKILEQ
+401 AELSERHKKILEQ

-420 NLII
+420 NLIV

>member
-1 MVVVSRNLAISLSVK
+1 MRRNF
-16 YSSITSHFSLGGDYL
+16 T
-31 AKRNLSK
+31 K
-38 EMLKEKRKNYKISQN
+38 ELLKEKRKEYKVTQN
-53 KLAVACNLTREYI
+53 KLAIACDLSREYL
-66 NKIESGLFIPSEK
+66 NKIESGKKVPAKSV
-79 TMRKIFDQLESFNP
+79 MRKIFQQLETFNP

-111 DARKI
+111 NARKI
-116 IQEILHLKFDYM
+116 IQEVLHLNFDYM

-149 MLSHEEDKGV
+149 MVSQEEDKGI
-159 LLELK
+159 LIEMK

-176 AQKRSWYDFFED
+176 AQKRSWYDFFETS
-188 CLKAGGVMK
+188 LKLGGVMK

-202 INDRVGL
+202 INDRAGL
-209 LDIPKL
+209 LNIPYL
-215 TKKCQQEECISLFR
+215 TKKCQNEECISLFR

-237 ELLKPDEKD
+237 ELLKAYEKD

-293 KNDRA
+293 KNERA
-298 YYAIQDLLKG
+298 YHAIMDLMKG
-308 RSIESTTFSIINR
+308 RSIESTTFSIITR
-321 YLRFADKV
+321 YMRIADKV
-329 AGKRRTNWPL
+329 QGKRRTNWPL
-339 NEQWGRFIGR
+339 NEKWGRFVGR

-354 QLTSDPKPYTIERT
+354 QLTSEPKPYTIERT
-368 LNWLGRQVAPTWK
+368 YNWLGRQVAPTLK
-381 MAKELDRLNQTTY
+381 MTIELDRIRGTSF
-394 IQDMVNN
+394 ISDMVLN
-401 ARLSDRHKKILEQ
+401 AELSERHKKILEQ

-420 NLII
+420 NLIV

>member
-1 MVVVSRNLAISLSVK
+1 MKFGGESSMRRNF
-16 YSSITSHFSLGGDYL
+16 T
-31 AKRNLSK
+31 K
-38 EMLKEKRKNYKISQN
+38 ELLKEKRKEYKVTQN
-53 KLAVACNLTREYI
+53 KLAIACDLSREYL
-66 NKIESGLFIPSEK
+66 NKIESGKKVPAKSV
-79 TMRKIFDQLESFNP
+79 MRKIFQQLETFNP

-111 DARKI
+111 NARKI
-116 IQEILHLKFDYM
+116 IQEVLHLNFDYM

-149 MLSHEEDKGV
+149 MVSQEEDKGI
-159 LLELK
+159 LIEMK

-176 AQKRSWYDFFED
+176 AQKRSWYDFFETS
-188 CLKAGGVMK
+188 LKLGGVMK

-202 INDRVGL
+202 INDRAGL
-209 LDIPKL
+209 LNIPYL
-215 TKKCQQEECISLFR
+215 TKKCQNEECISLFR

-237 ELLKPDEKD
+237 ELLKADEKD

-293 KNDRA
+293 KNERA
-298 YYAIQDLLKG
+298 YHAIMDLMKG
-308 RSIESTTFSIINR
+308 RSIESTTFSIITR
-321 YLRFADKV
+321 YMRIADKV
-329 AGKRRTNWPL
+329 QGKRRTNWPL
-339 NEQWGRFIGR
+339 NEKWGRFVGR

-354 QLTSDPKPYTIERT
+354 QLTSEPKPYTIERT
-368 LNWLGRQVAPTWK
+368 YNWLGRQVAPTLK
-381 MAKELDRLNQTTY
+381 MTIELDRIRGTSF
-394 IQDMVNN
+394 ISDMVLN
-401 ARLSDRHKKILEQ
+401 AELSERHKKILEQ

-420 NLII
+420 NLIV

>member
-1 MVVVSRNLAISLSVK
+1 MRRNF
-16 YSSITSHFSLGGDYL
+16 T
-31 AKRNLSK
+31 K
-38 EMLKEKRKNYKISQN
+38 ELLKEKRKEYKVTQN
-53 KLAVACNLTREYI
+53 KLAIACDLSREYL
-66 NKIESGLFIPSEK
+66 NKIESGKKVPAKSV
-79 TMRKIFDQLESFNP
+79 MRKIFQQLETFNP

-111 DARKI
+111 NARKI
-116 IQEILHLKFDYM
+116 IQEVLHLNFDYM

-149 MLSHEEDKGV
+149 MVSQEEDKGI
-159 LLELK
+159 LIEMK

-176 AQKRSWYDFFED
+176 AQKRSWYDFFETS
-188 CLKAGGVMK
+188 LKLGGVMK

-202 INDRVGL
+202 INDRAGL
-209 LDIPKL
+209 LNIPYL
-215 TKKCQQEECISLFR
+215 TKKCQNEECISLFR

-237 ELLKPDEKD
+237 ELLKADEKD

-269 YEQYIKLGIPL
+269 YEQYTKLGIPL

-293 KNDRA
+293 KNERA
-298 YYAIQDLLKG
+298 YHAIMDLMKG
-308 RSIESTTFSIINR
+308 RSIESTTFSIITR
-321 YLRFADKV
+321 YMRIADKV
-329 AGKRRTNWPL
+329 QGKRRTNWPL
-339 NEQWGRFIGR
+339 NEKWGRFVGR

-354 QLTSDPKPYTIERT
+354 QLTSEPKPYTIERT
-368 LNWLGRQVAPTWK
+368 YNWLGRQVAPTLK
-381 MAKELDRLNQTTY
+381 MTIELDRIRGTSF
-394 IQDMVNN
+394 ISDMVLN
-401 ARLSDRHKKILEQ
+401 AKLSERHKKILEQ

-420 NLII
+420 NLIV

>member
-1 MVVVSRNLAISLSVK
+1 MRRNF
-16 YSSITSHFSLGGDYL
+16 T
-31 AKRNLSK
+31 K
-38 EMLKEKRKNYKISQN
+38 ELLKEKKKEYKVTQN
-53 KLAVACNLTREYI
+53 KLAIACDLSREYL
-66 NKIESGLFIPSEK
+66 NKIESGKKVPAKSV
-79 TMRKIFDQLESFNP
+79 MRKIFQQLETFNP

-111 DARKI
+111 NARKI
-116 IQEILHLKFDYM
+116 IQEVLHLNFDYM

-149 MLSHEEDKGV
+149 MVSQEEDKGI
-159 LLELK
+159 LIEMK

-176 AQKRSWYDFFED
+176 AQKRSWYDFFETS
-188 CLKAGGVMK
+188 LKLGGVMK

-202 INDRVGL
+202 INDRAGL
-209 LDIPKL
+209 LNIPYL
-215 TKKCQQEECISLFR
+215 TKKCQNEECISLFR

-237 ELLKPDEKD
+237 ELLKADEKD

-293 KNDRA
+293 KNERA
-298 YYAIQDLLKG
+298 YHAIMDLMKG
-308 RSIESTTFSIINR
+308 RSIESTTFSIITR
-321 YLRFADKV
+321 YMRIADKV
-329 AGKRRTNWPL
+329 QGKRRTNWPL
-339 NEQWGRFIGR
+339 NEKWGRFVGR

-354 QLTSDPKPYTIERT
+354 QLTSEPKPYTIERT
-368 LNWLGRQVAPTWK
+368 YNWLGRQVAPTLK
-381 MAKELDRLNQTTY
+381 MTIELDRIRGTSF
-394 IQDMVNN
+394 ISDMVLN
-401 ARLSDRHKKILEQ
+401 AELSERHKKILEQ

-420 NLII
+420 NLIV

>member
-1 MVVVSRNLAISLSVK
+1 MAQRNL
-16 YSSITSHFSLGGDYL
+16 DYRL
-31 AKRNLSK
+31 LKDRRN
-38 EMLKEKRKNYKISQN
+38 EYGVSQN
-53 KLAVACNLTREYI
+53 KLATTCGLSRPYLNQ
-66 NKIESGLFIPSEK
+66 IENGGVTASTK

-93 DLPLTLL
+93 ELPLTLL

-111 DARKI
+111 DGRKI

-149 MLSHEEDKGV
+149 MLSHEKDKGV

-176 AQKRSWYDFFED
+176 AQKRSWYDFFEA

-209 LDIPKL
+209 LDIPDL
-215 TKKCQQEECISLFR
+215 IKKCQKEECISLFR
-229 TFKSYRSG
+229 TFKSYHSG

-280 DQTETKNRFEIRL
+280 EQTETKNRFEIRL

-298 YYAIQDLLKG
+298 YHAIQDLLKG

-321 YLRFADKV
+321 YVRFADKLE
-329 AGKRRTNWPL
+329 GKRRTNWPL

-354 QLTSDPKPYTIERT
+354 QLTSEPKPYTIERT

-394 IQDMVNN
+394 IRDMVNN

-420 NLII
+420 NLIV

>member
-1 MVVVSRNLAISLSVK
+1 MRRNF
-16 YSSITSHFSLGGDYL
+16 T
-31 AKRNLSK
+31 K
-38 EMLKEKRKNYKISQN
+38 ELLKEKRKEYKVTQN
-53 KLAVACNLTREYI
+53 KLAIACDLSREYL
-66 NKIESGLFIPSEK
+66 NKIESGKKVPAKSV
-79 TMRKIFDQLESFNP
+79 MRKIFQQLETFNP

-111 DARKI
+111 NARKI
-116 IQEILHLKFDYM
+116 IQEVLHLNFDYM

-149 MLSHEEDKGV
+149 MVSQEEDKGI
-159 LLELK
+159 LIEMK

-176 AQKRSWYDFFED
+176 AQKRSWYNFFETS
-188 CLKAGGVMK
+188 LKLGGVMK

-202 INDRVGL
+202 INDRAGL
-209 LDIPKL
+209 LNIPYL
-215 TKKCQQEECISLFR
+215 TKKCQNEECISLFR

-237 ELLKPDEKD
+237 ELLKADEKD

-293 KNDRA
+293 KNERA
-298 YYAIQDLLKG
+298 YHAIMDLMKG
-308 RSIESTTFSIINR
+308 RSIESTTFSIITR
-321 YLRFADKV
+321 YMRIADKV
-329 AGKRRTNWPL
+329 QGKRRTNWPL
-339 NEQWGRFIGR
+339 NEKWGRFVGR

-354 QLTSDPKPYTIERT
+354 QLTSEPKPYTIERT
-368 LNWLGRQVAPTWK
+368 YNWLGRQVAPTLK
-381 MAKELDRLNQTTY
+381 MTIELDRIRGTSF
-394 IQDMVNN
+394 ISDMVLN
-401 ARLSDRHKKILEQ
+401 AELSERHKKILEQ

-420 NLII
+420 NLIV

>member
-1 MVVVSRNLAISLSVK
+1 MRRNF
-16 YSSITSHFSLGGDYL
+16 T
-31 AKRNLSK
+31 K
-38 EMLKEKRKNYKISQN
+38 ELLKEKRKEYKVTQN
-53 KLAVACNLTREYI
+53 KLAIACDLSREYL
-66 NKIESGLFIPSEK
+66 NKIESGKKVPAKSV
-79 TMRKIFDQLESFNP
+79 MRKIFQQLETFNP

-111 DARKI
+111 NARKI
-116 IQEILHLKFDYM
+116 IQEVLHLNFDYM

-149 MLSHEEDKGV
+149 MVSQEEDKGI
-159 LLELK
+159 LIEMK

-176 AQKRSWYDFFED
+176 AQKRSWYDFFETS
-188 CLKAGGVMK
+188 LKLGGVMK

-202 INDRVGL
+202 INDRAGL
-209 LDIPKL
+209 LNIPYL
-215 TKKCQQEECISLFR
+215 TKKCQNEECISLFR

-237 ELLKPDEKD
+237 ELLKADEKD

-293 KNDRA
+293 KNERA
-298 YYAIQDLLKG
+298 YHAIMDLMKG
-308 RSIESTTFSIINR
+308 RSIESTTFSIITR
-321 YLRFADKV
+321 YMRIVDKV
-329 AGKRRTNWPL
+329 QGKRRTNWPL
-339 NEQWGRFIGR
+339 NEKWGRFVGR

-354 QLTSDPKPYTIERT
+354 QLTSEPKPYTIERT
-368 LNWLGRQVAPTWK
+368 YNWLGRQVAPTLK
-381 MAKELDRLNQTTY
+381 MTIELDRIRGTSF
-394 IQDMVNN
+394 ISDMVLN
-401 ARLSDRHKKILEQ
+401 AELSERHKKILEQ

-420 NLII
+420 NLIV

>member
-1 MVVVSRNLAISLSVK
+1 LVQRNL
-16 YSSITSHFSLGGDYL
+16 DYHL
-31 AKRNLSK
+31 LKDKRN
-38 EMLKEKRKNYKISQN
+38 EYGVSQN
-53 KLAVACNLTREYI
+53 RLATACGLSRSYLNQ
-66 NKIESGLFIPSEK
+66 IENGGVTASTK
-79 TMRKIFDQLESFNP
+79 TIRKIFDQLESFNP
-93 DLPLTLL
+93 DLPLMLL

-111 DARKI
+111 DVRKI
-116 IQEILHLKFDYM
+116 IQKILHLKFDYM
-128 LHEDYAFYSYQ
+128 LHEDHAFYSYQ

-149 MLSHEEDKGV
+149 MLSNEEDKGV
-159 LLELK
+159 LIELK

-176 AQKRSWYDFFED
+176 VQKRTWYSFFDD

-209 LDIPKL
+209 LDIPEL
-215 TKKCQQEECISLFR
+215 TKKCQKEECISLFR

-237 ELLKPDEKD
+237 ELLKHDEKD

-298 YYAIQDLLKG
+298 YHAIQDLLNG

-321 YLRFADKV
+321 YLRFTDKV
-329 AGKRRTNWPL
+329 EGKRRTNWPM
-339 NEQWGRFIGR
+339 NEQWGRFVGR

-354 QLTSDPKPYTIERT
+354 HLTSDPKPYTIERT

-381 MAKELDRLNQTTY
+381 MAKELDRLNQTNF
-394 IQDMVNN
+394 IQDMLENSQ
-401 ARLSDRHKKILEQ
+401 LSERYKKILEQ
-414 QSMAIE
+414 QSMGIE
-420 NLII
+420 NLIM

>member
-1 MVVVSRNLAISLSVK
+1 MRRSF
-16 YSSITSHFSLGGDYL
+16 T
-31 AKRNLSK
+31 K
-38 EMLKEKRKNYKISQN
+38 ELLKEKRKEYKVTQN
-53 KLAVACNLTREYI
+53 KLAIACDLSREYL
-66 NKIESGLFIPSEK
+66 NKIESGKKFPAKSV
-79 TMRKIFDQLESFNP
+79 MRNIFQQLETFNP

-111 DARKI
+111 NARKI
-116 IQEILHLKFDYM
+116 IQEVLHLNFDYM

-149 MLSHEEDKGV
+149 MVSQEEDKGV
-159 LLELK
+159 LIEMK

-176 AQKRSWYDFFED
+176 AQKRSWYDFFETS
-188 CLKAGGVMK
+188 LKLGGVMK

-202 INDRVGL
+202 INDRAGL
-209 LDIPKL
+209 LNIPYL
-215 TKKCQQEECISLFR
+215 TQKCQNEECISLFR

-237 ELLKPDEKD
+237 ELMKSDEKD

-293 KNDRA
+293 KNERA
-298 YYAIQDLLKG
+298 YHAIVDLLKG
-308 RSIESTTFSIINR
+308 RSIESTTFSIITR
-321 YLRFADKV
+321 YMRIVDKV
-329 AGKRRTNWPL
+329 QGKRRTNWPL
-339 NEQWGRFIGR
+339 NEKWGRFVGR

-354 QLTSDPKPYTIERT
+354 QLTSEPKPYTIERT
-368 LNWLGRQVAPTWK
+368 YNWLGRQVAPTLK
-381 MAKELDRLNQTTY
+381 MTIELDRIRGTSF
-394 IQDMVNN
+394 ISDMVLN
-401 ARLSDRHKKILEQ
+401 AELSKRHKKILEQ
-414 QSMAIE
+414 QSMNIE
-420 NLII
+420 SLII